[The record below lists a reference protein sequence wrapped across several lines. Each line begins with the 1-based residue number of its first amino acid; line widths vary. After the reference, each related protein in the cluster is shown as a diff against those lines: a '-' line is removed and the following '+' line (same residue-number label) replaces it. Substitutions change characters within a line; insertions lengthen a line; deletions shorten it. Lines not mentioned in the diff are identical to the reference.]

1 MKKRAINIINFLNL
15 SKERYYKILEYR
27 NQDFVREVS
36 NGTNYITLDEHT
48 NYLKLLEKKDKFFAF
63 LILVDGK
70 DYGVVSLKKTAEDTC
85 YIGHYLVDE
94 LYKFE
99 GGGVVARCCISYI
112 CTKLNVRYTSY
123 SIKTTNTRGFRTSC
137 DSAKVV
143 SVQEQNGFYEGVME
157 ILNFNSDEFKKSK
170 SKKLF
175 DKLYEI
181 NDCEL

>member
-1 MKKRAINIINFLNL
+1 MKKREIRIVNFLNL
-15 SKERYYKILEYR
+15 SKEHYYKILEYR

-36 NGTNYITLDEHT
+36 NSANYITQKEHT

-112 CTKLNVRYTSY
+112 CAKLNVRYTSY
-123 SIKTTNTRGFRTSC
+123 SIKTSNTRGFRTSR
-137 DSAKVV
+137 DTAHLVSAR
-143 SVQEQNGFYEGVME
+143 EQNGFCEGIIE
-157 ILNFNSDEFKKSK
+157 ILNFNSKEFKNSK